1 MHECDTKECKKQC
14 IKECFPGKYLDKEP
28 FEEFKKDKECTENCM
43 AAAECDTKE
52 CKKQCIAECYPGK
65 DSDKEPER
73 KEQIDSRDMEHDQR
87 MRGGKKEKKGG
98 KPDQDREMRGDKK
111 HSPGKKGRR
120 EYKKD

>member
-1 MHECDTKECKKQC
+1 
-14 IKECFPGKYLDKEP
+14 
-28 FEEFKKDKECTENCM
+28 M
-43 AAAECDTKE
+43 AAAECDTKD

-65 DSDKEPER
+65 DLDKEPER